1 MPRDPEMALKLSA
14 HARRRMRLRGIS
26 AEDVLQVIALCPS
39 PADQGDG
46 TLLFRA
52 FVDGRPLGVVRASDA
67 TIVTV
72 LDFSR

>member
-14 HARRRMRLRGIS
+14 HARRRMRLRSIS
-26 AEDVLQVIALCPS
+26 VEEVLQVIALCPKPKQQS
-39 PADQGDG
+39 DG
-46 TLLFRA
+46 TLFFEA
-52 FVDGRPLGVVRASDA
+52 WVGGRPLGVVRALDA